1 MISKSTSASTV
12 TLEAPI
18 KEEYP
23 QAQNLTIRLITGT
36 SM

>member
-1 MISKSTSASTV
+1 MISKYTSASTV

-18 KEEYP
+18 KEEYS
-23 QAQNLTIRLITGT
+23 QAQNLTLRLATGT